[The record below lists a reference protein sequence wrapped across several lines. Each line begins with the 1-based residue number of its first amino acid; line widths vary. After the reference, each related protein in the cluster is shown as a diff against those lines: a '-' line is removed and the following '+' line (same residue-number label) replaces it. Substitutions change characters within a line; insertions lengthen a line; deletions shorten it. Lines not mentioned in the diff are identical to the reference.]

1 VNSQCK
7 TYVQIKER
15 DQIQEK
21 DQFKEITMPYVGD
34 DYLTV
39 KEYRDLRAK
48 YRAAMTTQPW
58 QKWAVHYLSPA
69 GARDREL
76 VQARERYETQNRT
89 QIWAGIQA
97 QREAMDREVEPVH
110 DPEVVRL
117 RELAN
122 QRDETGG
129 YSLAAL
135 RAQRQLDARGIHPT
149 SRRS

>member
-1 VNSQCK
+1 
-7 TYVQIKER
+7 
-15 DQIQEK
+15 
-21 DQFKEITMPYVGD
+21 MPYVGD

-76 VQARERYETQNRT
+76 VRRREATEARNKKLAY
-89 QIWAGIQA
+89 AGIQA
-97 QREAMDREVEPVH
+97 QREAMEREVEPVH

-135 RAQRQLDARGIHPT
+135 RAQRQLAALGVPPRS
-149 SRRS
+149 SRPVA